1 MGIEIERKFLV
12 ANDEWRPLVQRS
24 LKCLQGYV
32 GVKGKGSIRV
42 RILGNRGFLTL
53 KGPRIRLSRAEFEYP
68 IPLADAEEL
77 LASFCHYDAIAKI
90 RHQVFFEG
98 KMWEIDEFLQ
108 QNSGLVLA
116 EVELE
121 NENQPLSLPGWVG
134 REVSLDDR
142 YFNANLAKNPFT
154 NWRD

>member
-12 ANDEWRPLVQRS
+12 ANDDWRPLVQKS
-24 LKCLQGYV
+24 LECRQGYV
-32 GVKGKGSIRV
+32 GVKGKGSIRI

-77 LASFCHYDAIAKI
+77 LASFCSYDAIAKI
-90 RHQVFFEG
+90 RHQVFFG
-98 KMWEIDEFLQ
+98 DKMWEIDEFLQ

-121 NENQPLSLPGWVG
+121 SENQPLSLPGWVG